1 MQSGNSIPLFII
13 FNCYGS
19 TFSVQCFTCS
29 KSDGLE
35 QRGRRTRPQA
45 ELGRFGVRSVQGVP
59 PSYETLSGRVGVLHS
74 DAPSQVR
81 EPNYLV
87 LLPSTYCT
95 LRIRVRRHN
104 YLADAL
110 GPSASE
116 MLIPMITAFRAAPPS
131 PTITL
136 IAQSHVHSRSGQLII
151 GCFYLADQ
159 HMIIST
165 PSVQLYT
172 WLTLAC

>member
-1 MQSGNSIPLFII
+1 MSCLSWWPCIYCKCPLR
-13 FNCYGS
+13 S
-19 TFSVQCFTCS
+19 TLWT
-29 KSDGLE
+29 
-35 QRGRRTRPQA
+35 RR
-45 ELGRFGVRSVQGVP
+45 SP
-59 PSYETLSGRVGVLHS
+59 PHNPSS
-74 DAPSQVR
+74 DASLQVR

-159 HMIIST
+159 HMIIFT

-172 WLTLAC
+172 RLTLICWGFSFVFYRDFFWIGMGWGTQTLMCN